1 MKGKTMA
8 DKNNGWKQPEAKFP
22 ETEFED
28 SFAGFFSE
36 EEEIEVSN
44 KNKKRRKNK
53 SKSGPDIL
61 AVSEEADPGFVITE
75 VVALDTGDEV
85 VPIKEEPA
93 EEKAEETIGKEEPEK
108 EIEHEDAHEDKLAEE
123 ADAHAENGDSE
134 ETAEDDEEV
143 VVVDLSADSD
153 EEAPLKKKKVLFP
166 NAKKIINKK
175 RKHKYVATVGAVLIG
190 LAVIGAVAVC
200 SMLVNLGVRVL
211 DNTRQKEAFEWKVYP
226 LLMFDPA
233 TFEEPNQLDE
243 VFILKTSLWSA
254 LLENRTKYSYDENG
268 MLLVPASDL
277 DVAAKSLYGDSV
289 TLNHQTF
296 SEGYEFFYIYSEDT
310 NTYSVPI
317 SGQTA
322 AYVPKV
328 VEIKKNGN
336 IYTLIVGYVAP
347 TTLWNVSEDGS
358 SESVPDKYLYY
369 DLEKI
374 DGGNYIIKS
383 VRSIP
388 EEELPE
394 DLEVSDMQSLNQT
407 QYFDY
412 DEIYQEYLDEQIG
425 EAEGTGNAEGEG
437 TSEGDGSEDTSSDA
451 ESGDTSSDAE

>member
-8 DKNNGWKQPEAKFP
+8 DKNNGWNQPETKFP
-22 ETEFED
+22 ENELED

-53 SKSGPDIL
+53 NKSGPDIL
-61 AVSEEADPGFVITE
+61 AVSEESDPGFVITE

-85 VPIKEEPA
+85 VNIKEEPA
-93 EEKAEETIGKEEPEK
+93 EEQPEKNMPEEACAQTEDDSVKADAQAEKESFGETDEPKDDETI
-108 EIEHEDAHEDKLAEE
+108 
-123 ADAHAENGDSE
+123 
-134 ETAEDDEEV
+134 
-143 VVVDLSADSD
+143 VVDLSADSD
-153 EEAPLKKKKVLFP
+153 DETGEKKEKGLFP
-166 NAKKIINKK
+166 NARRVIRNK
-175 RKHKYVATVGAVLIG
+175 RKHKYAATVGAVLIA
-190 LAVIGAVAVC
+190 LAVIGTISVC
-200 SMLVNLGVRVL
+200 SVLVNLGSRIL

-233 TFEEPNQLDE
+233 TFEDPNQLDE
-243 VFILKTSLWSA
+243 VFILKTSLWST

-289 TLNHQTF
+289 SLKHQTF
-296 SEGYEFFYIYSEDT
+296 SEGYEFFYLYSEET

-322 AYVPKV
+322 SYVPKV
-328 VEIKKNGN
+328 VEIRKNGSE
-336 IYTLIVGYVAP
+336 YTLIVGYVAP

-358 SESVPDKYLYY
+358 SESIPDKYLYY
-369 DLEKI
+369 ILEKLEN
-374 DGGNYIIKS
+374 GNYIIKA
-383 VRSIP
+383 VRNIP
-388 EEELPE
+388 ADELPE

-412 DEIYQEYLDEQIG
+412 DEIYQEYLNEQVNG
-425 EAEGTGNAEGEG
+425 EAESEGEPDADGEESAEGENSED
-437 TSEGDGSEDTSSDA
+437 TSSDESSEDTSSDA
-451 ESGDTSSDAE
+451 E